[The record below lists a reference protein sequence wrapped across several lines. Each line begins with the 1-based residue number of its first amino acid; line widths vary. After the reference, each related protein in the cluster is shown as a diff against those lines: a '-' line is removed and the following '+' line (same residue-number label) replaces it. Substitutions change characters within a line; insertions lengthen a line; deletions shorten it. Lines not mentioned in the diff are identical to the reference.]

1 MATKQKLKCSVCNTE
16 FEYEE
21 DGVLTLFNESP
32 ESKRQEN
39 VEVVAYL
46 ECPNGHLRPYK
57 IKKNYQKY

>member
-21 DGVLTLFNESP
+21 DSVLTLFNESP
-32 ESKRQEN
+32 KSKRQEK

-46 ECPNGHLRPYK
+46 ECPNGHLRSYK
-57 IKKNYQKY
+57 VKKNYQKY